1 MRARQIYSAVIR
13 PALAY
18 EAAVWH
24 TPSPIGEGV
33 RQVRSPAVK
42 LEKIQNK
49 CLQTVTEVYRAT
61 SVTVLKTKVY
71 TPSLKI
77 YLDFK
82 VTGFR
87 RCHQNS
93 EMEEVITKT
102 CRKIHQQLNIK
113 QL

>member
-24 TPSPIGEGV
+24 TLSSIDEGV

-49 CLQTVTEVYRAT
+49 CLQTVTEIYRT
-61 SVTVLKTKVY
+61 ISVTVLKTEIY
-71 TPSLKI
+71 TFLLKI

-82 VTGFR
+82 ITGFR
-87 RCHQNS
+87 RCHQDS
-93 EMEEVITKT
+93 EMEKVITKI
-102 CRKIHQQLNIK
+102 CRKIH
-113 QL
+113 